1 LFGVGLSQQAGNYIR
16 FCRTFAHFPN
26 SFRLI
31 KKILTALKI
40 EALNPMQLASV
51 EAISKNNDVILLSP
65 TGSGKT
71 LAFLLPVLKTLEK
84 DNGNVQALILTP
96 SRELALQIEDVF
108 KSMNTGFK
116 VSCCYG
122 GHKMSIEKNNL
133 NEPPALLVGTP
144 GRILD
149 HIRRENFA
157 TDGIHTLILDEFDKS
172 LELGFREEMASIIG
186 TLSSV
191 KKRILTSATK
201 ALEIPDF
208 TGISEAFVLDYLS
221 ENKVLAGLR
230 CNIVRSDHKDKLSA
244 LFQLLCQLGGEQTL
258 VFCNHRDAAQ
268 RVSDSLHDSKVV
280 NEYFHGGLEQHIRER
295 VLGKFRNGSC
305 NILIC
310 TDLASRGLDI
320 PDIKHVIHYHLPAN
334 EEGYIHR
341 NGRTARMNAE
351 GDSYLILSADE
362 SVPAYIK
369 EELNIMELPDSRILP
384 PKPQWGTIYIG
395 KGKKD
400 KLNKVDIVGF
410 LMQKGNLQKEDI
422 GLIEVKDFFSYV
434 AVKRTKIRELLRIIR
449 DEKIKNKKTV
459 IEECD

>member
-1 LFGVGLSQQAGNYIR
+1 
-16 FCRTFAHFPN
+16 
-26 SFRLI
+26 LI
-31 KKILTALKI
+31 KKILSVLNI
-40 EALNPMQLASV
+40 EALNAMQVASV
-51 EAISKNNDVILLSP
+51 EAISKHEDIILLSP

-71 LAFLLPVLKTLEK
+71 LAFLLPVLKSLEK
-84 DNGNVQALILTP
+84 NNNKVQVLVLTP
-96 SRELALQIEDVF
+96 SRELAIQIEDVF
-108 KSMNTGFK
+108 KSMNTSFK

-122 GHKMSIEKNNL
+122 GHKMSVEKNNL
-133 NEPPALLVGTP
+133 TEPPAILVGTP
-144 GRILD
+144 GRVLD
-149 HIRRENFA
+149 HISRENFA
-157 TDGIHTLILDEFDKS
+157 TEGIHTLVLDEFDKS
-172 LELGFREEMASIIG
+172 LELGFQAEMSSIIE
-186 TLSSV
+186 TLGNV

-201 ALEIPDF
+201 ALEIPEF
-208 TGISEAFVLDYLS
+208 TGITEPFILDFLN
-221 ENKVLAGLR
+221 ENKALQGLR
-230 CNIVRSDHKDKLSA
+230 CNVVRSAHKDKLSA
-244 LFQLLCQLGGEQTL
+244 LFLLLCQLGGEQTL
-258 VFCNHRDAAQ
+258 VFCNHREAAQ
-268 RVSDSLHDSKVV
+268 RVSDSLTDSSVV

-305 NILIC
+305 NILVC

-320 PDIKHVIHYHLPAN
+320 PEIKHVIHYHLPAN

-362 SVPAYIK
+362 NVPAYIK
-369 EELNIMELPDSRILP
+369 DEMNIIPLPDTRILP
-384 PKPQWGTIYIG
+384 PKPLWGTLYIG

-410 LMQKGNLQKEDI
+410 LMQKGNLKKDEI

-434 AVKRTKIRELLRIIR
+434 AVKRTKIREVLRIVR

>member
-1 LFGVGLSQQAGNYIR
+1 M
-16 FCRTFAHFPN
+16 
-26 SFRLI
+26 I
-31 KKILTALKI
+31 KKILTSLNI

-51 EAISKNNDVILLSP
+51 EAINHNQSIILLSP

-71 LAFLLPVLKTLEK
+71 LAFLIPVLKSLVAGNNKVQTL
-84 DNGNVQALILTP
+84 VLTP
-96 SRELALQIEDVF
+96 SRELAIQIEQVF
-108 KSMNTGFK
+108 KAMNTGFK

-133 NEPPALLVGTP
+133 MEAPALLIGTP
-144 GRILD
+144 GRVLD
-149 HIRRENFA
+149 HITRGNF
-157 TDGIHTLILDEFDKS
+157 TTEGIHTLVLDEFDKS
-172 LELGFREEMASIIG
+172 LELGFQEEMSAIIK
-186 TLSSV
+186 TLDAV
-191 KKRILTSATK
+191 RKRILTSATK
-201 ALEIPDF
+201 AMEIPEF
-208 TGISEAFVLDYLS
+208 TGIQNPFILDFLI
-221 ENKVLAGLR
+221 ENQPLEGLR
-230 CNIVRSDHKDKLSA
+230 CNIVKSDKKDKLST

-258 VFCNHRDAAQ
+258 VFCNHREAAQ
-268 RVSDSLHDSKVV
+268 RVSDSLTDSNVV

-305 NILIC
+305 NILVC

-320 PDIKHVIHYHLPAN
+320 PEVKHVIHYHLPAN
-334 EEGYIHR
+334 EQGYIHR

-351 GDSYLILSADE
+351 GDSYLILSAEE

-369 EELNIMELPDSRILP
+369 VELNTIELPDTRILP
-384 PKPQWGTIYIG
+384 PKPLWGTLYIG

-410 LMQKGNLQKEDI
+410 LMQKGKLKKDEI

-434 AVKRTKIRELLRIIR
+434 AIKRNRINELLRVIS

-459 IEECD
+459 IEMCD

>member
-1 LFGVGLSQQAGNYIR
+1 
-16 FCRTFAHFPN
+16 
-26 SFRLI
+26 LI
-31 KKILTALKI
+31 KKILSTLNI
-40 EALNPMQLASV
+40 DALNDMQVASV
-51 EAISKNNDVILLSP
+51 EAISKHKNIILLSP

-71 LAFLLPVLKTLEK
+71 LAFLLPVLKSLEK
-84 DNGNVQALILTP
+84 DTNKVQVLVLTP
-96 SRELALQIEDVF
+96 SRELAIQIEDVF

-122 GHKMSIEKNNL
+122 GHKMSVEKNNL
-133 NEPPALLVGTP
+133 IEPPAILIGTP
-144 GRILD
+144 GRVLD
-149 HIRRENFA
+149 HISRENF
-157 TDGIHTLILDEFDKS
+157 TTEGIHTLVLDEFDKS
-172 LELGFREEMASIIG
+172 LELGFQAEMSSIIE
-186 TLSSV
+186 TLGNV

-201 ALEIPDF
+201 ALEIPVF
-208 TGISEAFVLDYLS
+208 TGITDPFIIDYLN
-221 ENKVLAGLR
+221 ENQALQGLR
-230 CNIVRSDHKDKLSA
+230 CNVVRSDHKDKLST
-244 LFQLLCQLGGEQTL
+244 LFQLLCHIGGEQTL
-258 VFCNHRDAAQ
+258 VFCNHREAAQ
-268 RVSDSLHDSKVV
+268 RVSDSLTDSQVV

-305 NILIC
+305 NILVC

-320 PDIKHVIHYHLPAN
+320 PEIKHVIHYHLPAN

-362 SVPAYIK
+362 TVPAYIK
-369 EELNIMELPDSRILP
+369 DELNIIELPNTRILP
-384 PKPQWGTIYIG
+384 PKPLWGTLYIG

-410 LMQKGNLQKEDI
+410 LMQKGKLQKEEI

-434 AVKRTKIRELLRIIR
+434 AVKRNKINELLRTIR

-459 IEECD
+459 IELCN

>member
-1 LFGVGLSQQAGNYIR
+1 
-16 FCRTFAHFPN
+16 
-26 SFRLI
+26 
-31 KKILTALKI
+31 
-40 EALNPMQLASV
+40 MQLASV
-51 EAISKNNDVILLSP
+51 AAISKHKNIILLSP

-71 LAFLLPVLKTLEK
+71 LAFLLPVLKSLEK
-84 DNGNVQALILTP
+84 SNNKVQAIVITP
-96 SRELALQIEDVF
+96 SRELAIQIEDVF

-133 NEPPALLVGTP
+133 LEPPAILVGTP
-144 GRILD
+144 GRVLD
-149 HIRRENFA
+149 HISRNNFS
-157 TDGIHTLILDEFDKS
+157 TDGIQTLVLDEFDKS
-172 LELGFREEMASIIG
+172 LELGFQTEMSSIIE
-186 TLSSV
+186 TLSGV
-191 KKRILTSATK
+191 TKRILTSATK
-201 ALEIPDF
+201 ALEIPEF
-208 TGISEAFVLDYLS
+208 TGITDPFVLDYLN
-221 ENKVLAGLR
+221 ENKVLKGLR
-230 CNIVRSDHKDKLSA
+230 CNIVRSDHKDKLST

-258 VFCNHRDAAQ
+258 VFCNHREAAQ
-268 RVSDSLHDSKVV
+268 RISDSLTDSSVV

-305 NILIC
+305 NILVC

-320 PDIKHVIHYHLPAN
+320 PDIKHVIHYHLPPN

-362 SVPAYIK
+362 MAPTYIK
-369 EELNIMELPDSRILP
+369 DELNIIELPDTRILP
-384 PKPQWGTIYIG
+384 IKPLWGTLYIG
-395 KGKKD
+395 KGRKD

-410 LMQKGNLQKEDI
+410 LMQKGNLMKEDI

-434 AVKRTKIRELLRIIR
+434 AIKRNRINELLRTIR

-459 IEECD
+459 IELCD

>member
-1 LFGVGLSQQAGNYIR
+1 
-16 FCRTFAHFPN
+16 
-26 SFRLI
+26 
-31 KKILTALKI
+31 
-40 EALNPMQLASV
+40 MQVASV
-51 EAISKNNDVILLSP
+51 EAISKHKDIILLSP

-71 LAFLLPVLKTLEK
+71 LAFLLPVLKSLEK
-84 DNGNVQALILTP
+84 DNNKVQVLVLTP
-96 SRELALQIEDVF
+96 SRELAIQIEDVF

-122 GHKMSIEKNNL
+122 GHKMSVEKNNL
-133 NEPPALLVGTP
+133 IEPPAILVGTP
-144 GRILD
+144 GRVLD
-149 HIRRENFA
+149 HISRENF
-157 TDGIHTLILDEFDKS
+157 TTEGIHTLVLDEFDKS
-172 LELGFREEMASIIG
+172 LELGFQAEMSSIIE
-186 TLSSV
+186 TLGNV

-208 TGISEAFVLDYLS
+208 TGITDPFIIDYLN
-221 ENKVLAGLR
+221 ENKVLQGLR

-258 VFCNHRDAAQ
+258 VFCNHREAAQ
-268 RVSDSLHDSKVV
+268 RVSDSLTDSQVV

-305 NILIC
+305 NILVC

-320 PDIKHVIHYHLPAN
+320 PEIKHVIHYHLPAN

-362 SVPAYIK
+362 TVPAYIK
-369 EELNIMELPDSRILP
+369 EELNSIELPNTRILP
-384 PKPQWGTIYIG
+384 PKPLWGTLYIG

-410 LMQKGNLQKEDI
+410 LMQKGNLKKEEI

-434 AVKRTKIRELLRIIR
+434 AVKRNRINELLRTIR

-459 IEECD
+459 IELCD